1 MKNSELF
8 KEFVEFLLQIYL
20 KTILRVVLLADL
32 IKKKQQTK
40 YFLQI
45 FWWANVFIL
54 MLCVYVWVLHVS
66 VLVLGKKKP
75 RFAIKS
81 GKCS

>member
-66 VLVLGKKKP
+66 VLVLGKKKAS
-75 RFAIKS
+75 F
-81 GKCS
+81 CN

>member
-32 IKKKQQTK
+32 IKKTTN
-40 YFLQI
+40 QI
-45 FWWANVFIL
+45 FFADIL
-54 MLCVYVWVLHVS
+54 VGQCVYFDVMCVCVGITCKR
-66 VLVLGKKKP
+66 VGF
-75 RFAIKS
+75 R
-81 GKCS
+81 